1 MAPCSLFVINPI
13 ARGAPPLDVLRLA
26 SARLEA
32 EGWQTEFVLTQR
44 KGDAVGVAREA
55 SGSGCDVVIA
65 CGGDGTVNE
74 VANGLAGSETALA
87 VIRGG
92 TANVWA
98 KEVGIPRDPL
108 AAVRLLKEGRR
119 RRVDLGVVESAAGES
134 RYFLLMAGI
143 GVDGHVVGHVPEGLK
158 RRFGAVAY
166 VAYALADGAR
176 FRPQPVSLTIEG
188 ETAEVNL
195 FWLVA
200 GNTRSYGG
208 LVNITHHAVVDD
220 GLLDMYAFTGGS
232 VARKVGLWLRVLTHQ
247 QDSAPGIEYRR
258 VREVR
263 LSTPSP
269 LEGQVDGE
277 VLGLAPQVIRV
288 VPRALTVVVP
298 KAKNELFGR
307 LAGRHFSRLDGEDA
321 GVRQGL

>member
-1 MAPCSLFVINPI
+1 VAPCSLFVVNPI

-26 SARLEA
+26 SAWLEA
-32 EGWQTEFVLTQR
+32 EGWQTEFVMTQR

-55 SGSGCDVVIA
+55 SESGCDVVVA

-74 VANGLAGSETALA
+74 AANGLAGSETALA

-98 KEVGIPRDPL
+98 KEVGIPRAPM

-119 RRVDLGVVESAAGES
+119 RRVDLGVVESGAGES

-158 RRFGAVAY
+158 HRFGALAY
-166 VAYALADGAR
+166 FAYAVADGAR
-176 FRPQPVSLTIEG
+176 FRPQPASLTIEG
-188 ETAEVNL
+188 ETAEVDL
-195 FWLVA
+195 FWLLA

-208 LVNITHHAVVDD
+208 LFNITHHAVVDD
-220 GLLDMYAFTGGS
+220 GLLDLYAFTGGS
-232 VARKVGLWLRVLTHQ
+232 VARKLCLWLRVLTHQ
-247 QDSAPGIEYRR
+247 HDNAPGIEYRR

-263 LSTPSP
+263 LSTPASMA
-269 LEGQVDGE
+269 GQVDGE
-277 VLGLAPQVIRV
+277 ALGFTPQVVRV
-288 VPRALTVVVP
+288 APRALTVVVP
-298 KAKNELFGR
+298 DARNDLF
-307 LAGRHFSRLDGEDA
+307 AGG
-321 GVRQGL
+321 